1 MVLSSKAAC
10 QKVLFDSLGLV
21 EFAFGL
27 VNSFLNLHNVQMKFF
42 ERIQITE
49 ELLQIPLI
57 KIFARKL
64 ILG

>member
-49 ELLQIPLI
+49 ELL
-57 KIFARKL
+57 
-64 ILG
+64 